1 MVNYLSQEEKLLA
14 AEEEKYLEEE
24 DDVDFPP
31 VDIIAYN
38 EQRSCSDLV
47 RMYQKKQLVI
57 DPDFQR
63 DVVWTDP
70 QQTRFIDS
78 LMKQLPIP
86 SMCISLDYK
95 TDKRYIIDGLQRIS
109 TIVKFL
115 TTENWKLSKLAD
127 VDSSISGKTVEEIK
141 TQHEELYERVENM
154 TIPIT
159 MIRYDSSKKTHN
171 NYIFNIFHRL
181 NTGGVKL
188 NNQEIRNC
196 IYNGEFNTFLKECAQ
211 YENWLLLMDRKQKK
225 ASRFEDEELVLR
237 FFAFYDGYQNY
248 KGKLT
253 GFLNDYMYKH
263 RLAHEDFIQDKDELF
278 KQTVD
283 LIYDRIFKEE
293 PLKTSKVIAE
303 GILLGVAKN
312 LDTLVNLSND
322 ELQDKYSRLIKSEPF
337 LTKNLS
343 GGMYRK
349 DKALERINTSIKI
362 FSSTST
368 GNDY

>member
-1 MVNYLSQEEKLLA
+1 MVNLLSNEEKLLA

-31 VDIIAYN
+31 SDIIAYN

-63 DVVWTDP
+63 DVVWNEP

-95 TDKRYIIDGLQRIS
+95 TDKRYIIDGLQRIT

-115 TTENWKLSKLAD
+115 TTEDWKLSKLPD
-127 VDSSISGKTVEEIK
+127 VDPSISGKTVEEIK
-141 TQHEELYERVENM
+141 AQHEELYERVENM

-159 MIRYDSSKKTHN
+159 VIRYDSSKKTHN
-171 NYIFNIFHRL
+171 NYIFTIFHRL
-181 NTGGVKL
+181 NTGGIKL

-196 IYNGEFNTFLKECAQ
+196 IYNGEFNSFLKECAQ
-211 YENWLLLMDRKQKK
+211 YKNWRLLMNRDKNKS
-225 ASRFEDEELVLR
+225 SRFEDEELVLR
-237 FFAFYDGYQNY
+237 FFAFYDEYHTY

-253 GFLNDYMYKH
+253 RFLNDYMYKH
-263 RLAHEDFIQDKDELF
+263 RFAKEDFIQSKDRLF

-283 LIYDRIFKEE
+283 LIYNKFTQGE
-293 PLKTSKVIAE
+293 PIKTSKVITE

-312 LDTLVNLSND
+312 LDTLANLSN
-322 ELQDKYSRLIKSEPF
+322 EQLQSKYSRLIKSEPF
-337 LTKNLS
+337 LTKNLA
-343 GGMYRK
+343 GGIYQK
-349 DKALERINTSIKI
+349 DKALERINTSIKN
-362 FSSTST
+362 FSSAT
-368 GNDY
+368 ND

>member
-63 DVVWTDP
+63 DVVWSEA

-115 TTENWKLSKLAD
+115 TTEDWKLSKLPD

-159 MIRYDSSKKTHN
+159 VIRYDSSKKAHN
-171 NYIFNIFHRL
+171 TYIFTIFHRL

-196 IYNGEFNTFLKECAQ
+196 IYNGKFNSFLKECAQ
-211 YENWLLLMDRKQKK
+211 YENWLLLMDRKQQK

-237 FFAFYDGYQNY
+237 FFAFYDEYHNY

-253 GFLNDYMYKH
+253 RFLNDYMYKH
-263 RLAHEDFIQDKDELF
+263 RFAHADFIQDKDYLF

-312 LDTLVNLSND
+312 LDTLVNLSNG

-337 LTKNLS
+337 LTKNLAS
-343 GGMYRK
+343 GMYRK

-362 FSSTST
+362 FSST

>member
-1 MVNYLSQEEKLLA
+1 MVNYLTQEEKLLA

-63 DVVWTDP
+63 DVVWTEP

-95 TDKRYIIDGLQRIS
+95 TDKRYIIDGLQRIN

-159 MIRYDSSKKTHN
+159 VIRYDSSKKAHN
-171 NYIFNIFHRL
+171 NYIFTIFHRL

-196 IYNGEFNTFLKECAQ
+196 IFNGKFNSFLKECTQ

-225 ASRFEDEELVLR
+225 APRFEDEELVLR
-237 FFAFYDGYQNY
+237 FFAFYDEYQNY

-253 GFLNDYMYKH
+253 RFLNDYMYKH
-263 RLAHEDFIQDKDELF
+263 RFAHEDFIQDKDQLF

-283 LIYDRIFKEE
+283 LIYDRIFKGESS
-293 PLKTSKVIAE
+293 KTSKVIAE
-303 GILLGVAKN
+303 GIFLGVAKN
-312 LDTLVNLSND
+312 LGTLVNLSNS

-337 LTKNLS
+337 LTKNLA
-343 GGMYRK
+343 GGIYQK

-362 FSSTST
+362 FSST

>member
-63 DVVWTDP
+63 DVVWSEA

-95 TDKRYIIDGLQRIS
+95 TDKRYIIDGLQRIN

-159 MIRYDSSKKTHN
+159 MIRYDSSKKAHN
-171 NYIFNIFHRL
+171 NYIFTIFHRL

-196 IYNGEFNTFLKECAQ
+196 IYNGEFNSFLKKCAQ
-211 YENWLLLMDRKQKK
+211 YENWLLLMDREQQK

-263 RLAHEDFIQDKDELF
+263 RLAHEDFIQDKDQLF

-312 LDTLVNLSND
+312 LDTLVNLSNG

-337 LTKNLS
+337 LTKNLAS
-343 GGMYRK
+343 GMYRK

-362 FSSTST
+362 FSST

>member
-95 TDKRYIIDGLQRIS
+95 TDKRYIIDGLQRIN

-115 TTENWKLSKLAD
+115 TTEDWKLSKLAD

-159 MIRYDSSKKTHN
+159 MIRYDSSKKAHN
-171 NYIFNIFHRL
+171 NYIFTIFHRL

-196 IYNGEFNTFLKECAQ
+196 IYNGKFNSFLKECAQ
-211 YENWLLLMDRKQKK
+211 YENWLLLMDRKQQK

-237 FFAFYDGYQNY
+237 FFAFYDEYQNY

-253 GFLNDYMYKH
+253 RFLNDYMYKH
-263 RLAHEDFIQDKDELF
+263 RLAHEDFIQDKDQLF

-283 LIYDRIFKEE
+283 LIYDRIFKNE

-322 ELQDKYSRLIKSEPF
+322 ELQDNYSRLIKSEPF
-337 LTKNLS
+337 LTKNLA
-343 GGMYRK
+343 GGIYQK

-362 FSSTST
+362 FSST